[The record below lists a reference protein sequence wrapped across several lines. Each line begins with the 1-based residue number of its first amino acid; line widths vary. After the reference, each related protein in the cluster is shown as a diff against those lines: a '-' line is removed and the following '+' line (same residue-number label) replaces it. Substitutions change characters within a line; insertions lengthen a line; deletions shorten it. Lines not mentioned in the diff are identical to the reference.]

1 MSDEAKLPKVLVV
14 DDSRMV
20 RATIVKHIR
29 GQFDVREESDG
40 EAGWEA
46 LLVDPAINLVLT
58 DIGMPRLDGYGLLER
73 IRGSRVG
80 RVRAL
85 PVVIISGDEDEQAR
99 ERALGLGANGFITK
113 GSGAVELLATL
124 HSMVRLA
131 RTQNELEES
140 RAALARQ
147 SPVEPSTGLATES
160 YLQHRARQEMSR
172 ARRTQTD
179 IVALV
184 MELDDLAPL
193 LARYGDHVVQLIGR
207 KLSKMLGSRI
217 RAEDTLTQ
225 RSASQFALLAP
236 GTDLVAGCAFALRIK
251 QRLENL
257 VMTYR
262 DERIRVSVSIGVASA
277 AADGLSSVGDLLAMA
292 TRRAEAGVAA
302 GGNRVIGDRGEVN
315 QAILE
320 RQAAPLLSVDAAL
333 RHLRFGQAEEVTT
346 QLPELISTL
355 MPLLELL
362 ESRLHCGFPIARL
375 KQIENKTGS
384 GGDDLDVTQTH
395 I

>member
-1 MSDEAKLPKVLVV
+1 MNDEAKLPKILVA

-20 RATIVKHIR
+20 RASIAKHIR

-40 EAGWEA
+40 QAAWEA

-80 RVRAL
+80 RVRTL
-85 PVVIISGDEDEQAR
+85 PVVILSGDEDEKAR
-99 ERALGLGANGFITK
+99 ERALSLGANGFITK
-113 GSGAVELLATL
+113 GGGSVELLATL
-124 HSMVRLA
+124 NSMVRLA
-131 RTQNELEES
+131 QTQNELEES
-140 RAALARQ
+140 RAALSRQ
-147 SPVEPSTGLATES
+147 SPVDPATGLATEG
-160 YLQHRARQEMSR
+160 YLQHRAQQEISR

-184 MELDDLAPL
+184 VELDELAPL

-207 KLSKMLGSRI
+207 KLSKMLGSRT

-262 DERIRVSVSIGVASA
+262 EERIRVSVSIGVASA
-277 AADGLSSVGDLLAMA
+277 AADRLASVGDLLETA
-292 TRRAEAGVAA
+292 TRRAQAGVAA
-302 GGNRVIGDRGEVN
+302 GGNKVIADRGEVT
-315 QAILE
+315 QGMLE
-320 RQAAPLLSVDAAL
+320 RRASPLLSVDAAL
-333 RHLRFGQAEEVTT
+333 RHLRLGQQEEVTT
-346 QLPELISTL
+346 QLPELLSSL

-362 ESRLHCGFPIARL
+362 ESRLHCGLPIAQL
-375 KQIENKTGS
+375 KQIENRTG
-384 GGDDLDVTQTH
+384 GHGDDLDVTQTH

>member
-1 MSDEAKLPKVLVV
+1 MTDERKLPKVLVV

-29 GQFDVREESDG
+29 GHFDVREEGDG
-40 EAGWEA
+40 EAAWEA
-46 LLVDPAINLVLT
+46 LLVDPAISMVLT

-80 RVRAL
+80 RVRTL
-85 PVVIISGDEDEQAR
+85 PVVILSGDEDEKAR
-99 ERALGLGANGFITK
+99 GRALGLGANGFITK
-113 GSGAVELLATL
+113 GSGGAELLATL
-124 HSMVRLA
+124 HSMARLA
-131 RTQNELEES
+131 HTQNELEES

-147 SPVEPSTGLATES
+147 SPMEPSTGLATEA
-160 YLQHRARQEMSR
+160 YLQHRAKQELAR
-172 ARRTQTD
+172 ARRTQSD

-193 LARYGDHVVQLIGR
+193 LVRYGDHVVQLIGR

-236 GTDLVAGCAFALRIK
+236 GTDLVAGCAFALRLK

-262 DERIRVSVSIGVASA
+262 EERIRVSVSIGVASA
-277 AADGLSSVGDLLAMA
+277 AADGLSSVGDLLEMA
-292 TRRAEAGVAA
+292 TRRAQAGVAA
-302 GGNRVIGDRGEVN
+302 GGNRVIASKGEVS
-315 QAILE
+315 QAALE
-320 RQAAPLLSVDAAL
+320 REAAPMLSVDAAL
-333 RHLRFGQAEEVTT
+333 RHLRLGQPEEVAA
-346 QLPELISTL
+346 QLPELVSTL
-355 MPLLELL
+355 LPLLELL
-362 ESRLHCGFPIARL
+362 ESRLHCGFPIAQL
-375 KQIENKTGS
+375 KQMQNKTGS
-384 GGDDLDVTQTH
+384 RGDDLDVAQTH

>member
-1 MSDEAKLPKVLVV
+1 MNTDQKLPRVLVV

-20 RATIVKHIR
+20 RATIGKHIR

-73 IRGSRVG
+73 IRASRVA
-80 RVRAL
+80 RVREL
-85 PVVIISGDEDEQAR
+85 PVVIISGDEDEKAR
-99 ERALGLGANGFITK
+99 ERALALGANGFIAK
-113 GSGAVELLATL
+113 GSGGVELLATL

-147 SPVEPSTGLATES
+147 SPVEPATGLATDG
-160 YLQHRARQEMSR
+160 YLQHRGTQELAR
-172 ARRTQTD
+172 ARRTQSD
-179 IVALV
+179 IAALV
-184 MELDDLAPL
+184 IELDHVSPL
-193 LARYGDHVVQLIGR
+193 LGRYGEHVVQLIGR
-207 KLSKMLGSRI
+207 KLSKMLTSRI
-217 RAEDTLTQ
+217 RAEDTLSQ

-236 GTDLVAGCAFALRIK
+236 GIDLLAGCAFALRVK
-251 QRLENL
+251 QRLETL

-262 DERIRVSVSIGVASA
+262 EERIRVSVSIGVASA
-277 AADGLSSVGDLLAMA
+277 AVDGLNSVGDLLAMA
-292 TRRAEAGVAA
+292 TRRAAAGVAA
-302 GGNRVIGDRGEVN
+302 GGNRVIAARGEVD
-315 QAILE
+315 QAMVE
-320 RQAAPLLSVDAAL
+320 RQLTPTVSVDAAL
-333 RHLRFGQAEEVTT
+333 RQLRVGLADEVAGQA
-346 QLPELISTL
+346 PELVAAL

-362 ESRLHCGFPIARL
+362 ETRLHCGLPIAQL
-375 KQIENKTGS
+375 KKLDKNAGL